1 MKQETPLHIW
11 RFTDGKPG
19 HQNQSLGLVEAI
31 KKRVSCL
38 IHEWEIPPSL
48 IQRWKWRKDWK
59 AEVKKLPQ
67 PHLIIG
73 AGHRTHSMVLRAQ
86 RQCGGKSVVLMRPSL
101 PLSWFDLCVVPQH
114 DQVKLRS
121 NVMQVRGVLNAIT
134 ASGQQKLS
142 QGLVLIGGPCR
153 HVDWSDELVVEQ
165 IDRILKSSPSMQ
177 WILTTSRRTPP
188 SFLKHLADKCHAANL
203 TVTPVSETQS
213 GWVAEKL
220 ACSKQVWATSDSV
233 SMLYESIT
241 SGASTGVLNVP
252 WTTSGKLRN
261 GLDELIQTKMVTT
274 FSDWNSKQPLPPP
287 SVPLAEAERV
297 ADWIT
302 AQWFAKLQVQ
312 PHL

>member
-1 MKQETPLHIW
+1 MKKDTTLLHIW

-19 HQNQSLGLVEAI
+19 HQNQSLGLVQALQKQI
-31 KKRVSCL
+31 KCD
-38 IHEWEIPPSL
+38 IHKWEIPSTFL
-48 IQRWKWRKDWK
+48 ERWKWRRNWNV
-59 AEVKKLPQ
+59 EVQGLAKPQ
-67 PHLIIG
+67 LIIG
-73 AGHRTHSMVLRAQ
+73 AGHRTHLMVLRAQ

-101 PLSWFDLCVVPQH
+101 PLSWFDLCVIPEHDRVKMRPNVVP
-114 DQVKLRS
+114 
-121 NVMQVRGVLNAIT
+121 VRGVLNTICK
-134 ASGQQKLS
+134 SGQQAIN
-142 QGLVLIGGPCR
+142 QGLILIGGPCR
-153 HVDWSDELVVEQ
+153 HVNWSDELVVEQ

-177 WILTTSRRTPP
+177 WILTTSRRTPV

-252 WTTSGKLRN
+252 WTTTGKLRN

-287 SVPLAEAERV
+287 SVSLAEAERV
-297 ADWIT
+297 AGWIT
-302 AQWFAKLQVQ
+302 AQWFTKLQV
-312 PHL
+312 